1 MELATVRFPTDS
13 EDAERL
19 AAVAREAA
27 QDPSI
32 RQAEVVEGFGNGLDI
47 KVVLER
53 PEGESAARD
62 AVLRALPDDIRL
74 ETPPA
79 EPVGDAFPG

>member
-19 AAVAREAA
+19 RAVARRAA
-27 QDPSI
+27 DDPSI
-32 RQAEVVEGFGNGLDI
+32 READVVEGFGNGLDI

-53 PEGESAARD
+53 PQDEGAARD

-79 EPVGDAFPG
+79 APVGDAFPG